1 MGIFSAIH
9 NIFTRSAIN
18 RERVPTIMQQEAA
31 ECGAACLAMIMAYY
45 GRWVSLEI
53 LREQCGVSRD
63 GSKANNLL
71 AVAEEYGFI
80 AKGFS
85 MGIDELHDLPFPFIT
100 FWKFNHFVVIEG
112 MNDEKVWL
120 NDPATGPRI
129 VSMDEFNKA
138 FTGIALAFEP
148 GEEFKPGGSRPS
160 LISVISNNLRGVRK
174 GLFFAILTGVGLLIP
189 GIIVAGANRI
199 FVDDILVKGEEAWLI
214 PLLAGLGISALFSG
228 FLTWLQKYALV
239 RTETALG
246 TMLAVR
252 YFWTLLKLPLNFF
265 SQRYAGDV
273 ANRMA
278 QAERMA
284 SLISSGLA
292 PALIGVIP
300 ILGYGLALFF
310 MDYVV
315 ALYIVGAASLALVI
329 LSVSA
334 RNLEDASRRSI
345 NDESKLYGMTMQGL
359 SMREDFRASG
369 TEGMFLNRW
378 YAAQGEVL
386 NATHDMTNRSGLLNE
401 SAGFF
406 IACVS
411 VVVLVAGG
419 LRVMDGALT
428 IGMLLG
434 IQALSGMFTG
444 PVMGMVGVGGQLQ
457 SIRGISERISDTL
470 NAEDD
475 DAEKIIAGYNASE
488 SEEPVEHEPD
498 DPELAEVP
506 LALQNVS
513 FSYSPMMPLVI
524 NDFTLNMAQGS
535 RIALV
540 GSSGSGKSTLGLL
553 MTGLREPTEGQVH
566 IYGTQLKDW
575 PVGLLRREI
584 SYVDQ
589 NVSLFEGTVKDNITL
604 WDETMPEAN
613 YVRAAQ
619 DALVHDIITSR
630 PGGYQARL
638 IEGGRNLSGGERQ
651 RLALARALAVNPR
664 IMVLD
669 EATSA
674 LDPVVEKAVMDSV
687 RRRGC
692 TCVLI
697 AHRISTIQD
706 CDIICVMDQGRVVE
720 HGTHNQLMAQGGLYK
735 ELVEH

>member
-1 MGIFSAIH
+1 MGIISSIR
-9 NIFTRSAIN
+9 NIFTRSALN
-18 RERVPTIMQQEAA
+18 RRRVPTVMQQEAA
-31 ECGAACLAMIMAYY
+31 ECGAACLAMVMAHH

-71 AVAEEYGFI
+71 AVAESYGFL

-85 MGIDELHDLPFPFIT
+85 MEIGELLQLPFPFIV
-100 FWKFNHFVVIEG
+100 FWEFNHFVVVEG
-112 MNDEKVWL
+112 MSKRTVWL
-120 NDPATGPRI
+120 NDPATGPRT
-129 VSMDEFNKA
+129 VTMGEFGKA

-148 GEEFKPGGSRPS
+148 DEHFVPGGSRPS
-160 LISVISNNLRGVRK
+160 LFTVISRNLRGVRK
-174 GLFFAILTGVGLLIP
+174 GLVFAFLTGLGLLIP

-199 FVDDILVKGEEAWLI
+199 FVDDILVKGEQAWLV
-214 PLLAGLGISALFSG
+214 PLLAGLGVSALFSG
-228 FLTWLQKYALV
+228 LLTWLQKYALV

-292 PALIGVIP
+292 PAVISMVP
-300 ILGYGLALFF
+300 IIGYGVALFF
-310 MDYVV
+310 MDAVV
-315 ALYIVGAASLALVI
+315 ASYIVGAALLALAI
-329 LSVSA
+329 LIFSA
-334 RNLEDASRRSI
+334 RSLEDASRRSV
-345 NDESKLYGMTMQGL
+345 NNESRLYGMTMQGL
-359 SMREDFRASG
+359 SMRDDFRASG

-378 YAAQGEVL
+378 YGMQAQVL
-386 NATHDMTNRSGLLNE
+386 GASHDMTNRNGLLNQ
-401 SAGFF
+401 SAGFLV
-406 IACVS
+406 ACVG

-434 IQALSGMFTG
+434 MQALSASFTG
-444 PVMGMVGVGGQLQ
+444 PVMSMVGVGGQLQ
-457 SIRGISERISDTL
+457 SIRGISERIFDTL
-470 NAEDD
+470 NAGEDEAGRVIR
-475 DAEKIIAGYNASE
+475 DAADEAGA
-488 SEEPVEHEPD
+488 EPGETGF
-498 DPELAEVP
+498 DPELAAVP
-506 LALQNVS
+506 LALKKVS
-513 FSYSPMMPLVI
+513 FAYAPTLPSVVA
-524 NDFTLNMAQGS
+524 NFTLSMGQGV

-540 GSSGSGKSTLGLL
+540 GASGSGKSTLGLL
-553 MTGLREPTEGQVH
+553 MTGLRIPTEGTVYV
-566 IYGTQLKDW
+566 YGTPLGEW
-575 PVGLLRREI
+575 PVSRLRREI
-584 SYVDQ
+584 AYVDQ

-613 YVRAAQ
+613 YVMAAK

-664 IMVLD
+664 ILVLD

-674 LDPVVEKAVMDSV
+674 LDPVIEKAVMESV

-692 TCVLI
+692 TCILI

-706 CDIICVMDQGRVVE
+706 CDLICVMDRGRVVE
-720 HGTHNQLMAQGGLYK
+720 YGTHGQLLAKNGKYR

>member
-1 MGIFSAIH
+1 MGILSAIR
-9 NIFTRSAIN
+9 NVFTRSALN
-18 RERVPTIMQQEAA
+18 RERVPTVMQQEAA
-31 ECGAACLAMIMAYY
+31 ECGAACLAMILAYH

-71 AVAEEYGFI
+71 EVAQEYGLV
-80 AKGFS
+80 AKGFR
-85 MGIDELHDLPFPFIT
+85 MAIAELYELPFPFIA
-100 FWKFNHFVVIEG
+100 FWRFNHFVVVEG
-112 MNDEKVWL
+112 MSKDKVWF
-120 NDPATGPRI
+120 NDPAMGPRT
-129 VSMDEFNKA
+129 VTMEEFSKG
-138 FTGIALAFEP
+138 FTGVALAFEP
-148 GEEFKPGGSRPS
+148 GRRFKPGGSRPS
-160 LISVISNNLRGVRK
+160 LYSVISRNLRGVRK
-174 GLFFAILTGVGLLIP
+174 GLVFAFLAGLGLLIP

-199 FVDDILVKGEEAWLI
+199 FVDDILVKGEHAWLI
-214 PLLAGLGISALFSG
+214 PLLAGLGVSALFSG
-228 FLTWLQKYALV
+228 LLTWLQKYALV

-273 ANRMA
+273 ANRMS

-292 PALIGVIP
+292 PAIISLIP
-300 ILGYGLALFF
+300 IVGYGIALFF
-310 MDYVV
+310 MDAVVAAYVV
-315 ALYIVGAASLALVI
+315 AAAGLALVI
-329 LSVSA
+329 LTVSA
-334 RNLEDASRRSI
+334 RSLEDASRRSV

-359 SMREDFRASG
+359 AMREDFRASG

-378 YAAQGEVL
+378 YGAQGQVL
-386 NATHDMTNRSGLLNE
+386 GATHDMTNRNSLLRE
-401 SAGFF
+401 SAGFL

-411 VVVLVAGG
+411 VVVLVGG
-419 LRVMDGALT
+419 GIRVMDGMLT

-434 IQALSGMFTG
+434 IQALSGSFTG
-444 PVMGMVGVGGQLQ
+444 PVMSLVGVGGQLQ

-470 NAEDD
+470 NAGEGEVGRIISGADDGPEEDMGQ
-475 DAEKIIAGYNASE
+475 EGF
-488 SEEPVEHEPD
+488 
-498 DPELAEVP
+498 DPELEEVP
-506 LALQNVS
+506 LALKNVS
-513 FSYSPMMPLVI
+513 FAYAPTMPNVI
-524 NDFTLNMAQGS
+524 TNFTLTMGQGV

-553 MTGLREPTEGQVH
+553 MTGLRNPTEGTVY
-566 IYGTQLKDW
+566 IYGTPLDEW
-575 PVGLLRREI
+575 PVNKLRREI

-630 PGGYQARL
+630 TGGYQARL
-638 IEGGRNLSGGERQ
+638 VEGGRNLSGGERQ

-674 LDPVVEKAVMDSV
+674 LDPVVEKQVMDSV

-692 TCVLI
+692 TCILI

-706 CDIICVMDQGRVVE
+706 CDLICVMEKGRILE
-720 HGTHNQLMAQGGLYK
+720 YGTHGQLMAKGGKYR